1 MRRGLWILL
10 KHLQPNCCI
19 RSYNHPNAAK
29 SSINSWTTNIKTQ
42 DCYLPLKVHFY
53 LWCLTL
59 PNMFWVNMILF
70 KFNIVIVS
78 LLYTAGWVHDTDDK
92 TLEFKAGY
100 GGAHL

>member
-1 MRRGLWILL
+1 
-10 KHLQPNCCI
+10 
-19 RSYNHPNAAK
+19 
-29 SSINSWTTNIKTQ
+29 
-42 DCYLPLKVHFY
+42 
-53 LWCLTL
+53 
-59 PNMFWVNMILF
+59 MILF